1 MAVRVFCL
9 IVVAMLSLGSL
20 SARSASAAR
29 AQSPDID
36 VLMQRVGDYVGGF
49 IDRFCNVVAEE
60 RYEPD
65 RVRRG
70 NGRLRSDFLLVQ
82 KPGSQRQF
90 LTFRDVVEVN
100 GKALRN
106 REDALSRLFLKPSGD
121 LIAQANAITAHS
133 ADYMFPG
140 SDPLL
145 VMVFLQPEFQTR
157 FTFTRDDIEP
167 RFGPDIRRVHFEE
180 TASPTMLKQENNRDL
195 PTRGTIWASERT
207 GKVLKTELR
216 LGSDPTTTTIATIFG
231 RDEPLGIDVPTILEQ
246 TYYPS
251 PGEVVK
257 GTARYSNFRRFSV
270 STDEKI
276 DSPPER

>member
-9 IVVAMLSLGSL
+9 VVGVMLSVPGL
-20 SARSASAAR
+20 S

-36 VLMQRVGDYVGGF
+36 VLMQRVGDYVHGF

-82 KPGSQRQF
+82 KPGNERQF

-106 REDALSRLFLKPSGD
+106 REETLAKLFQQPAESV
-121 LIAQANAITAHS
+121 IAQANAITAHS

-145 VMVFLQPEFQTR
+145 VMVFLQPEYQPR
-157 FTFTRDDIEP
+157 FTFVRDDIEQ
-167 RFGPDIRRVHFEE
+167 RFGADIRRVHFEE
-180 TASPTMLKQENNRDL
+180 TTSPTMLRQEGDRDL
-195 PTRGTIWASERT
+195 PTRGTIWVSERT
-207 GKVLKTELR
+207 GKVVKTELR
-216 LGSDPTTTTIATIFG
+216 LGSDPTTTMITTLFG
-231 RDEPLGIDVPTILEQ
+231 RDEPLGIDVPAVLEQ
-246 TYYPS
+246 TYYAS

-257 GTARYSNFRRFSV
+257 GIARYSNFRRFSV
-270 STDEKI
+270 STAEKI
-276 DSPPER
+276 DAPPDR

>member
-9 IVVAMLSLGSL
+9 VVGVMLSLPSL
-20 SARSASAAR
+20 S

-36 VLMQRVGDYVGGF
+36 VLMQRVGDYVHGF

-82 KPGSQRQF
+82 KPGSGRQF

-100 GKALRN
+100 GKTLRN
-106 REDALSRLFLKPSGD
+106 REEALSKLFVQPYESV
-121 LIAQANAITAHS
+121 IAQANAITAHS

-145 VMVFLQPEFQTR
+145 VMVFLQPEYQPR
-157 FTFTRDDIEP
+157 FTFIRADIDQ
-167 RFGPDIRRVHFEE
+167 RLGTDIRRVQFEE
-180 TASPTMLKQENNRDL
+180 TTSPTMLRQEKDRDL
-195 PTRGTIWASERT
+195 PARGTIWVSERT
-207 GKVLKTELR
+207 GKVVKTELR
-216 LGSDPTTTTIATIFG
+216 LGSDPTTTTISTIFG
-231 RDEPLGIDVPTILEQ
+231 RDEPLGIDVPVALEQ
-246 TYYPS
+246 TYYAS
-251 PGEVVK
+251 TDDVVK
-257 GTARYSNFRRFSV
+257 GVARYSNFRRFSV
-270 STDEKI
+270 STAEKI
-276 DSPPER
+276 DAPER